1 VEPADGRVILFIII
15 GLAVFALGR
24 RFQTMLIMRQVWKQS
39 ARQVSAR
46 KVTAHNAARSMVGI
60 TLIAVFVVWL
70 VLNLNRVM

>member
-1 VEPADGRVILFIII
+1 MEPADGRVILFIII
-15 GLAVFALGR
+15 ALAVFALGR

-46 KVTAHNAARSMVGI
+46 KEVAHGAAKSMVGI
-60 TLIAVFVVWL
+60 TLLAIFVVWL